1 MADKNKSFYLILEEL
16 EAIVESMDD
25 GSLKLEETIDSY
37 EKGITLIK
45 QAQESLQ
52 AFEKKIK
59 ILNEQNEL
67 KDFDEP
73 NWKIWKI

>member
-1 MADKNKSFYLILEEL
+1 MAEKNKSFDLILEEL

-37 EKGITLIK
+37 EKGIMLIK
-45 QAQESLQ
+45 QAQESLH

-59 ILNEQNEL
+59 IINEQNEL
-67 KDFDEP
+67 QDFDEP
-73 NWKIWKI
+73 N

>member
-1 MADKNKSFYLILEEL
+1 MAEKNKSFDLILEEL

-37 EKGITLIK
+37 EKGIMLIK
-45 QAQESLQ
+45 QAQESLH

-73 NWKIWKI
+73 N

>member
-1 MADKNKSFYLILEEL
+1 MAEKNKSFDLILEEL

-37 EKGITLIK
+37 ERGITLIK
-45 QAQESLQ
+45 QAQQSLL

-73 NWKIWKI
+73 S

>member
-1 MADKNKSFYLILEEL
+1 MADKNKSFDLILEEL
-16 EAIVESMDD
+16 EAIVGSMDD
-25 GSLKLEETIDSY
+25 GSLKLEETLDSY
-37 EKGITLIK
+37 ERGITLIK
-45 QAQESLQ
+45 QAQQSLQ

-73 NWKIWKI
+73 S

>member
-1 MADKNKSFYLILEEL
+1 MADKNKSFDLILEEL

-37 EKGITLIK
+37 ETGITLIK
-45 QAQESLQ
+45 QAQQSLQ

-73 NWKIWKI
+73 S

>member
-1 MADKNKSFYLILEEL
+1 MAEKNKSFDLILEEL

-37 EKGITLIK
+37 ERGITLIK
-45 QAQESLQ
+45 QAQQSLQ

-67 KDFDEP
+67 KDFAEP
-73 NWKIWKI
+73 N

>member
-1 MADKNKSFYLILEEL
+1 MAEKNKSFDLILEEL

-37 EKGITLIK
+37 ERGITLIK
-45 QAQESLQ
+45 QAQQSLL

-73 NWKIWKI
+73 N

>member
-1 MADKNKSFYLILEEL
+1 MAEKNKSFDLILEEL

-25 GSLKLEETIDSY
+25 GSLKLEETIHSY

-73 NWKIWKI
+73 N

>member
-1 MADKNKSFYLILEEL
+1 MADKNKSFDLILEEL

-45 QAQESLQ
+45 QAQQSLQ

-73 NWKIWKI
+73 N

>member
-1 MADKNKSFYLILEEL
+1 MADKNKSFDLILEEL

-73 NWKIWKI
+73 N

>member
-1 MADKNKSFYLILEEL
+1 MAEKNKSFDLILQEL

-37 EKGITLIK
+37 ERGITLIK
-45 QAQESLQ
+45 QAQQSLQ

-73 NWKIWKI
+73 S

>member
-1 MADKNKSFYLILEEL
+1 MAEKNKSFDLILEEL

-37 EKGITLIK
+37 ERGITLIK
-45 QAQESLQ
+45 QAQQSLQ
-52 AFEKKIK
+52 AFEKKIR

-73 NWKIWKI
+73 N

>member
-1 MADKNKSFYLILEEL
+1 MADKNKSFDLILEEL

-37 EKGITLIK
+37 ERGITLIK
-45 QAQESLQ
+45 QAQQSLQ

-73 NWKIWKI
+73 N

>member
-1 MADKNKSFYLILEEL
+1 MADKNKSFDLILEEL

-37 EKGITLIK
+37 ERVITLIK
-45 QAQESLQ
+45 QAQQSLQ

-73 NWKIWKI
+73 N

>member
-1 MADKNKSFYLILEEL
+1 MTDKNKSFDLILEEL

-37 EKGITLIK
+37 ERGITLIK
-45 QAQESLQ
+45 QAQQSLQ

-73 NWKIWKI
+73 S

>member
-1 MADKNKSFYLILEEL
+1 MAEKNKSFDLILEEL

-37 EKGITLIK
+37 ERGITLIK
-45 QAQESLQ
+45 QAQQSLQ

-73 NWKIWKI
+73 N

>member
-1 MADKNKSFYLILEEL
+1 MAEKNKSFDLILEEL

-25 GSLKLEETIDSY
+25 GRLKLEETIDSY
-37 EKGITLIK
+37 ERGITLIK
-45 QAQESLQ
+45 QAQQSLQ

-73 NWKIWKI
+73 N

>member
-1 MADKNKSFYLILEEL
+1 MTEKNKSFDLILEEL

-37 EKGITLIK
+37 EKGIKLIK

-73 NWKIWKI
+73 N

>member
-1 MADKNKSFYLILEEL
+1 MADKNKSFDLILEEL

-37 EKGITLIK
+37 EKGIKLIK
-45 QAQESLQ
+45 QAQQSLQ

-73 NWKIWKI
+73 S

>member
-1 MADKNKSFYLILEEL
+1 MADKNKSFDLILEEL

-37 EKGITLIK
+37 ERGITLIK
-45 QAQESLQ
+45 QAQQSLQ

-73 NWKIWKI
+73 S

>member
-1 MADKNKSFYLILEEL
+1 MADKNKSFDLILEEL

-45 QAQESLQ
+45 QAQQSLQ

-73 NWKIWKI
+73 S

>member
-1 MADKNKSFYLILEEL
+1 MAEKNKSFDLILEEL

-37 EKGITLIK
+37 ERGITLIK
-45 QAQESLQ
+45 QAQQSLQ

-73 NWKIWKI
+73 S

>member
-1 MADKNKSFYLILEEL
+1 MAEKNKSFDLILEEL

-45 QAQESLQ
+45 QAQQSLQ

-73 NWKIWKI
+73 S

>member
-1 MADKNKSFYLILEEL
+1 MAEKNKCFDLILEEL

-73 NWKIWKI
+73 N

>member
-1 MADKNKSFYLILEEL
+1 MAEKNKSFDLILEEL

-25 GSLKLEETIDSY
+25 GSLKLEETIESY

-73 NWKIWKI
+73 N

>member
-1 MADKNKSFYLILEEL
+1 MADKNKSFDLILEEL

-73 NWKIWKI
+73 S

>member
-1 MADKNKSFYLILEEL
+1 MAEKNKSFDLILEEL

-73 NWKIWKI
+73 N

>member
-1 MADKNKSFYLILEEL
+1 MAEKNKSFDLILEEL

-45 QAQESLQ
+45 QAQESLH

-73 NWKIWKI
+73 N

>member
-1 MADKNKSFYLILEEL
+1 MADKNKSFDLILEEL
-16 EAIVESMDD
+16 ESIVESMDD

-37 EKGITLIK
+37 ERGITLIK
-45 QAQESLQ
+45 QAQQSLQ

-73 NWKIWKI
+73 N

>member
-1 MADKNKSFYLILEEL
+1 MADKNKSFDLILEEL

-37 EKGITLIK
+37 EKGIKLIK
-45 QAQESLQ
+45 QAQQSLQ

-73 NWKIWKI
+73 N